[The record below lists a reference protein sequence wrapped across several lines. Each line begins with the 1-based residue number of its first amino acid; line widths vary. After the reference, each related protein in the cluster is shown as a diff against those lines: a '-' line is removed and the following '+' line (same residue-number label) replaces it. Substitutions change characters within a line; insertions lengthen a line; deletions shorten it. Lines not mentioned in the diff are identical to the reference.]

1 MEWIIAPKL
10 RADVVGFTG
19 LNLSGE
25 RKVVEIYP
33 YGGRQGD
40 FPEPIRSCVLLGS
53 LRTRFVFCASGEDD
67 LDWEQKPWRAF
78 ILLKGTVGVSEKGMA
93 RIRVP
98 DIELLTGFDARR
110 TDPEMEESYSF
121 AATLA
126 EGTGWTF
133 GRPGAL
139 KGKVRTIRVDRLP

>member
-1 MEWIIAPKL
+1 MEWQIAPKL

-25 RKVVEIYP
+25 RKVVEIYA

-40 FPEPIRSCVLLGS
+40 FPEPIRSLILLGP
-53 LRTRFVFCASGEDD
+53 LKTRFVFSAAGLDD
-67 LDWEQKPWRAF
+67 EQWEERPWRAF
-78 ILLKGTVGVSEKGMA
+78 ILRKGTSGVSEQGMA

-98 DIELLTGFDARR
+98 DLDLLTGFDARR
-110 TDPEMEESYSF
+110 TDPDMEESYDF

-139 KGKVRTIRVDRLP
+139 KGKVRSIRVDKLP